1 MIKESTRIDSEHADK
16 YLVTLCRHF
25 GRKVPATWNENSGLV
40 TFPRGKA
47 EFALCESSLT
57 IICEADSE
65 EKLGKVKA
73 IISSHVD
80 MFSRRETLALNWV
93 R

>member
-40 TFPRGKA
+40 TFPTGKA
-47 EFALCESSLT
+47 EFNLCASSLT
-57 IICEADSE
+57 ITCEADSE
-65 EKLGKVKA
+65 EKLNTVKA
-73 IISSHVD
+73 IISSQVD
-80 MFSRRETLALNWV
+80 MFSRRETLALSWV